1 MGELMEELVVVDAD
15 VAPSTKTILFAK
27 RFPARFVEV
36 GISEQDMVGMAAGLA
51 VAGMVP
57 LVSTFSMFLLR
68 AWEQV
73 RNLVARG
80 GLNVKFVATHAGLSD
95 HLDGPSH
102 QCLED
107 VAAMR
112 VIPGMK
118 VVVPSD
124 APSTRALLRD
134 SLSVKGPVY
143 MRLGRD
149 YAPRVYEDGD
159 EVKLGRAN
167 VLRDGSDVCIAAC
180 GVMVGPSLEAAEE
193 LKGLG
198 VSAMVMDVHTIKPLD
213 EDAILKAGRK
223 TKGFVVVEEHNVIG
237 GLGGAV
243 AELLAERMPTRVV
256 RVGVRDSFGTCSR
269 DYLSLLSHYGLSAAR
284 IVEAAKAVLD
294 EG

>member
-284 IVEAAKAVLD
+284 IVGAAKAVLD